1 MPWEREKYR
10 LEVLEPARRAGNVPP
25 ADLYVRYGLPGDI
38 SDPRA
43 FAQRIA
49 EVSAYWQELKTR
61 RAYARLAEALL
72 HAHADLERAG
82 RLTLGKFAER
92 QADSHREQMERLSH
106 LASAEAGAATHV
118 APVTVARLRGV
129 LGGSVTEDEVR
140 EALRAA
146 GVKVVEEFPKLPAQ
160 PHPKQADLARL
171 VHQLGLQL
179 SPEVVFGS
187 AAVRAGFGVLGGF
200 QLADGRRLSDAAIT
214 QTRRTV
220 EAWNY
225 QDPNKTPTETVLAI
239 LRAAARDPA
248 ELTTLLLGEI
258 AGRLRQFAD
267 SGFLQ
272 RAVAAQARDLGLDED
287 EAGLIAAAMLARDT
301 VGVVRQ
307 QVEEELVG
315 SRLRAAQRLASA
327 LPPDDPL
334 RGRIAERDAEVSA
347 LARRADQEL
356 ARGRTEQAA
365 SLLYQATIIAS
376 DDAHLPERLA
386 ALPPPPP
393 RGAAARVD
401 EDHVLITWE
410 PSPALAGRVHYRV
423 MRGQGRAPASAGEG
437 TAVVTQTGRLDA
449 VDTEAPPGPGL
460 FYSVFAARGADTWS
474 PPATTGS
481 LIFAPDVTG
490 LSVQPAETS
499 VAFSWQVHPGTETVR
514 AVRAEGRPPQGLE
527 DGTRVEAS
535 LSGFTDTGLR
545 TGTEYFYR
553 IAASYRSPAGQHR
566 LSRGIVVPVL
576 PEPAPEPVTSLEVRA
591 PGSSGAGVAAAW
603 EPPRHGQVRLMLSDR
618 KPAWPAGTHITLDEA
633 AGLRQIPG
641 VPRRG
646 ADGRDVL
653 ELNLPPGRHY
663 LIALTA
669 GGRTVVVGDAADVG
683 LAEPVRDLSAFR
695 MQDVVRLSWVWPDE
709 ATDAVVRWR
718 GGEHHCSRRVYEDE
732 GGLTLRVGPAETSIE
747 VRAVYSHPNGE
758 LTAPGVQTSVPGR
771 GVAVNYRIHR
781 GNFRHPRQ
789 RIVEIDTEQPAELP
803 ALVVVKT
810 TGPYAP
816 DDPAEGEAVAHVEPQ
831 SVAPGQPLRITV
843 EVPKGRG
850 WLACFVDPCA
860 SGDGAR
866 GVLLF
871 PPGAEEMRI
880 K

>member
-1 MPWEREKYR
+1 
-10 LEVLEPARRAGNVPP
+10 
-25 ADLYVRYGLPGDI
+25 
-38 SDPRA
+38 
-43 FAQRIA
+43 
-49 EVSAYWQELKTR
+49 
-61 RAYARLAEALL
+61 
-72 HAHADLERAG
+72 
-82 RLTLGKFAER
+82 
-92 QADSHREQMERLSH
+92 
-106 LASAEAGAATHV
+106 
-118 APVTVARLRGV
+118 
-129 LGGSVTEDEVR
+129 
-140 EALRAA
+140 
-146 GVKVVEEFPKLPAQ
+146 
-160 PHPKQADLARL
+160 
-171 VHQLGLQL
+171 
-179 SPEVVFGS
+179 
-187 AAVRAGFGVLGGF
+187 
-200 QLADGRRLSDAAIT
+200 
-214 QTRRTV
+214 
-220 EAWNY
+220 
-225 QDPNKTPTETVLAI
+225 
-239 LRAAARDPA
+239 
-248 ELTTLLLGEI
+248 
-258 AGRLRQFAD
+258 
-267 SGFLQ
+267 
-272 RAVAAQARDLGLDED
+272 
-287 EAGLIAAAMLARDT
+287 
-301 VGVVRQ
+301 
-307 QVEEELVG
+307 
-315 SRLRAAQRLASA
+315 
-327 LPPDDPL
+327 
-334 RGRIAERDAEVSA
+334 
-347 LARRADQEL
+347 
-356 ARGRTEQAA
+356 
-365 SLLYQATIIAS
+365 
-376 DDAHLPERLA
+376 
-386 ALPPPPP
+386 
-393 RGAAARVD
+393 
-401 EDHVLITWE
+401 
-410 PSPALAGRVHYRV
+410 
-423 MRGQGRAPASAGEG
+423 
-437 TAVVTQTGRLDA
+437 
-449 VDTEAPPGPGL
+449 
-460 FYSVFAARGADTWS
+460 
-474 PPATTGS
+474 
-481 LIFAPDVTG
+481 
-490 LSVQPAETS
+490 
-499 VAFSWQVHPGTETVR
+499 
-514 AVRAEGRPPQGLE
+514 
-527 DGTRVEAS
+527 
-535 LSGFTDTGLR
+535 
-545 TGTEYFYR
+545 
-553 IAASYRSPAGQHR
+553 
-566 LSRGIVVPVL
+566 
-576 PEPAPEPVTSLEVRA
+576 
-591 PGSSGAGVAAAW
+591 
-603 EPPRHGQVRLMLSDR
+603 MLSDR